1 MGFRNW
7 HADSNQT
14 TVAGCF
20 KTIGYIYAR
29 ERNFPQEFRDGNPSA
44 TAEVLTVSKCDF
56 GLLWQIRRC

>member
-14 TVAGCF
+14 TMAGCF

-29 ERNFPQEFRDGNPSA
+29 ERNFPQEFRDGNPPA
-44 TAEVLTVSKCDF
+44 TR
-56 GLLWQIRRC
+56 GRY